1 MYEAQVSL
9 AHVIHGPDEKIYEL
23 LRLPMGYKAG
33 PEIMQLLTSSL
44 AGMRGVVVVDYEAL
58 PTLGVDIWNG
68 NIRIHSALNTK

>member
-1 MYEAQVSL
+1 MSL
-9 AHVIHGPDEKIYEL
+9 AHVIHGPDDKIYEL

-58 PTLGVDIWNG
+58 STWCGHLDWQYSHPWP
-68 NIRIHSALNTK
+68 